1 MEKLFIIKITENDT
15 GVETIFSHAFTNRE
29 NANYYADQLNY
40 YRDNI
45 STASVYEIELPFIG
59 RSVCYIHGYYGIG
72 GGFGFPMHHV
82 VDNSQIYSCA
92 NDAKH
97 DPIWQK
103 TLIKVSDNPEVKHHI
118 TDTMIATDDFGE
130 PFNWGYGGFNV
141 SVRHIRVIKA
151 AVYRKY
157 IEH

>member
-1 MEKLFIIKITENDT
+1 MKKLYIIKIVDNDS
-15 GVETIFSHAFTNRE
+15 GLETIFSHAFTNE
-29 NANYYADQLNY
+29 ANAIYYVERFNYC
-40 YRDNI
+40 RGHI
-45 STASVYEIELPFIG
+45 STASVYEIKLPFIG
-59 RSVCYIHGYYGIG
+59 RSVCYINGYYGIG
-72 GGFGFPMHHV
+72 GGFGGPYTSL

-103 TLIKVSDNPEVKHHI
+103 AMTKVSDNPNEKYHV

-130 PFNWGYGGFNV
+130 PFIFGYGGFNV

-157 IEH
+157 IEW